1 MQAIVR
7 TDKLTKRFG
16 TLTAV
21 DGLDLEVRE
30 GEVFGF
36 LGPNGAGKTTTLR
49 LLCALIGPTSGTA
62 EVAGYRLG
70 RQDPQIRA
78 AVGILTE
85 QPGLYERQSAWD
97 NLVFFATLY
106 GLDATAAARQ
116 AEHFLR
122 LMGLWDRRGEAVA
135 TFSRGMKQKMAIARA
150 ALHEPR
156 ILFLDEPTTGLD
168 PDAAKT
174 VREFIVALRGEG
186 RTVFLCT
193 HNLDEAD
200 RLCDRIAFFRHS
212 VIRIDTPDDLRAELY
227 GRATEIR
234 LMPTPRAEDLVRV
247 RAVEGVREAHLENGS
262 IIVSAADPLRTNP
275 LLVRALVESGAQIAY
290 VVERKVHLEDVYLSI
305 VEGIGGAPQGRV
317 TEAGQRT

>member
-1 MQAIVR
+1 MRSVVR
-7 TDKLTKRFG
+7 TEKLTRRFG
-16 TLTAV
+16 ALTAV
-21 DGLDLEVRE
+21 DGIDLEVHE

-49 LLCALIGPTSGTA
+49 LLGALIAPTWGTA
-62 EVAGYRLG
+62 EIAGFKLG
-70 RQDPQIRA
+70 RDDSKIRA

-97 NLVFFATLY
+97 NLVFYATLY
-106 GLDATAAARQ
+106 GLPTPVARAQ
-116 AEHFLR
+116 AERYLR
-122 LMGLWDRRGEAVA
+122 LMGLWERRTEPVV

-156 ILFLDEPTTGLD
+156 VLFLDEPTTGLD

-174 VREFIVALRGEG
+174 VREFIVALRCEG

-200 RLCDRIAFFRHS
+200 RLCDCIAFFRHR
-212 VIRIDTPDDLRAELY
+212 VLRIANPDELRAEFY

-234 LMPTPRAEDLVRV
+234 LVPRPRAEDLVRV
-247 RAVEGVREAHLENGS
+247 QAVPGGREAHL
-262 IIVSAADPLRTNP
+262 TNRPHARAPASPPPTTP
-275 LLVRALVESGAQIAY
+275 LLVQALVRRGPGNALVTQ
-290 VVERKVHLEDVYLSI
+290 RKQHLEDVYLPI
-305 VEGIGGAPQGRV
+305 VEPI
-317 TEAGQRT
+317 E

>member
-1 MQAIVR
+1 VQTVIR
-7 TDKLTKRFG
+7 TEKLTKRFG
-16 TLTAV
+16 DLVAV
-21 DGLDLEVRE
+21 DGLDLEVHE

-49 LLCALIGPTSGTA
+49 LLCALIGATSGTA
-62 EVAGYRLG
+62 DVAGFRLG
-70 RQDPQIRA
+70 RQDPEIRA

-106 GLDATAAARQ
+106 GLDRTTAALQ

-122 LMGLWDRRGEAVA
+122 LMGLWDRRAEAVA

-156 ILFLDEPTTGLD
+156 VLFLDEPTTGLD

-174 VREFIVALRGEG
+174 VREFIVAVRGEG

-200 RLCDRIAFFRHS
+200 RLCDRIAFFRQS
-212 VIRIDTPDDLRAELY
+212 VIRIDTPDRLRAELY
-227 GRATEIR
+227 GRATEFR
-234 LMPTPRAEDLVRV
+234 LMPTPRAEDLRRV
-247 RAVEGVREAHLENGS
+247 QAVEGVREAHLENGS
-262 IIVSAADPLRTNP
+262 IVVSAADQLRTNP
-275 LLVRALVESGAQIAY
+275 LLVRTLVEGGAQVVY
-290 VVERKVHLEDVYLSI
+290 VIERKVPLEDVYLSI
-305 VEGIGGAPQGRV
+305 VERPPGGLGPPRTPQS
-317 TEAGQRT
+317 